1 MLPILQIS
9 SLIFS
14 FLFNSKE
21 CLYVLKLIIGKTIAY
36 NVGFSLHS
44 CEKSPTFVQKISKIY
59 RIILSINLYLTMA
72 YLLLLLG

>member
-36 NVGFSLHS
+36 VVGFSLHG
-44 CEKSPTFVQKISKIY
+44 CEKLPTFVQKIGKIY
-59 RIILSINLYLTMA
+59 RIIFNINLYLTMA
-72 YLLLLLG
+72 YLVLLLG

>member
-36 NVGFSLHS
+36 DVSFDLHS
-44 CEKSPTFVQKISKIY
+44 CEKLPTFVQKIDKIY
-59 RIILSINLYLTMA
+59 RIIFNISLYLTMA
-72 YLLLLLG
+72 YLVLLLG

>member
-21 CLYVLKLIIGKTIAY
+21 CLYVLKLIIGKTIGY
-36 NVGFSLHS
+36 VVGFNLHG
-44 CEKSPTFVQKISKIY
+44 CEKLPTFVQKVGKIY
-59 RIILSINLYLTMA
+59 RIIFNINLYLTMA
-72 YLLLLLG
+72 YSVLFLG

>member
-1 MLPILQIS
+1 MLPILPIS

-36 NVGFSLHS
+36 GVGFGLHG
-44 CEKSPTFVQKISKIY
+44 CEKLPTFVQKIDKIY
-59 RIILSINLYLTMA
+59 RIIFNISLYLTMA
-72 YLLLLLG
+72 YLVLLLG